1 MLLSYLKENKLYIF
15 SVTIYIFSL
24 LFVKEMNFLFYNT
37 TDSPDFNR
45 YFRYLEYNVG
55 ITDYTD
61 SEQGFAYYDIQ
72 SLLSNV
78 HYKYLIFFN
87 VISISLGL
95 PLTIIFDFILIKFFG
110 LYYVLFFSPVLTFLG
125 LVQVLILR
133 KFKFKFPRSIL
144 FLKNP
149 KNTYLY
155 KFFEKVNF
163 KSSYIL
169 ILRTFPILPFFLGSY
184 FIASS
189 KSKKRTI
196 FINSFFGS
204 CFYYLF
210 LFLIIGNA

>member
-1 MLLSYLKENKLYIF
+1 MVY
-15 SVTIYIFSL
+15 
-24 LFVKEMNFLFYNT
+24 FLALI
-37 TDSPDFNR
+37 
-45 YFRYLEYNVG
+45 FRYN
-55 ITDYTD
+55 
-61 SEQGFAYYDIQ
+61 YDIQ

-110 LYYVLFFSPVLTFLG
+110 LYYVLFFSPVLAFLG
-125 LVQVLILR
+125 SVQVLILR
-133 KFKFKFPRSIL
+133 KIKFKFSRSIL

-155 KFFEKVNF
+155 KFFRKVNF
-163 KSSYIL
+163 ESSYIL

-189 KSKKRTI
+189 KCKKRTI

-210 LFLIIGNA
+210 LFLIIENA

>member
-1 MLLSYLKENKLYIF
+1 MYREELNFKSIIFKVLFIYLVVY
-15 SVTIYIFSL
+15 
-24 LFVKEMNFLFYNT
+24 FLALI
-37 TDSPDFNR
+37 
-45 YFRYLEYNVG
+45 FRYN
-55 ITDYTD
+55 
-61 SEQGFAYYDIQ
+61 YDIQ

-110 LYYVLFFSPVLTFLG
+110 FHYILFFSPVLTFLG

-133 KFKFKFPRSIL
+133 KFKFNFPRIIL
-144 FLKNP
+144 LKNP

-189 KSKKRTI
+189 KSKKRII

>member
-1 MLLSYLKENKLYIF
+1 MFREELNFKSIIFKVLFIYLGIYFLALIF
-15 SVTIYIFSL
+15 RYNYDIESL
-24 LFVKEMNFLFYNT
+24 LN
-37 TDSPDFNR
+37 
-45 YFRYLEYNVG
+45 
-55 ITDYTD
+55 
-61 SEQGFAYYDIQ
+61 
-72 SLLSNV
+72 NV
-78 HYKYLIFFN
+78 HYKYLIFLN
-87 VISISLGL
+87 IISISLGL
-95 PLTIIFDFILIKFFG
+95 PLSIIFDFILIKFFG
-110 LYYVLFFSPVLTFLG
+110 LYYILFFSPVLTFLG

>member
-1 MLLSYLKENKLYIF
+1 MYREELNFKSIIFKVLFLYLVVY
-15 SVTIYIFSL
+15 
-24 LFVKEMNFLFYNT
+24 FLALI
-37 TDSPDFNR
+37 
-45 YFRYLEYNVG
+45 FRYN
-55 ITDYTD
+55 
-61 SEQGFAYYDIQ
+61 YDIQ

-125 LVQVLILR
+125 LFQVLILR
-133 KFKFKFPRSIL
+133 KFKFKFPRSKL

-189 KSKKRTI
+189 KSIKRTI

>member
-1 MLLSYLKENKLYIF
+1 MYREELNFKSIIFKVLFLYLLVY
-15 SVTIYIFSL
+15 
-24 LFVKEMNFLFYNT
+24 FLALI
-37 TDSPDFNR
+37 
-45 YFRYLEYNVG
+45 FRYN
-55 ITDYTD
+55 
-61 SEQGFAYYDIQ
+61 YDIQ

-95 PLTIIFDFILIKFFG
+95 PLTIIFDFILIKYFG
-110 LYYVLFFSPVLTFLG
+110 LYYILFFFPVLTFLG
-125 LVQVLILR
+125 IVQILILR
-133 KFKFKFPRSIL
+133 KINFKFPTSIL

-149 KNTYLY
+149 KKTNLY
-155 KFFEKVNF
+155 KFFEKINF
-163 KSSYIL
+163 NSFYIL

-189 KSKKRTI
+189 KIKKRTI

>member
-1 MLLSYLKENKLYIF
+1 MYREELNFKSIIFKVLFIYLVVYFLALIF
-15 SVTIYIFSL
+15 RYNYDIESL
-24 LFVKEMNFLFYNT
+24 LN
-37 TDSPDFNR
+37 
-45 YFRYLEYNVG
+45 
-55 ITDYTD
+55 
-61 SEQGFAYYDIQ
+61 
-72 SLLSNV
+72 NV
-78 HYKYLIFFN
+78 HYKYLIFLN
-87 VISISLGL
+87 IISISLGL

-110 LYYVLFFSPVLTFLG
+110 LYYILFFSPVLTFLG

-133 KFKFKFPRSIL
+133 KINLKISKSIL

-189 KSKKRTI
+189 KSKKRII

>member
-1 MLLSYLKENKLYIF
+1 MYREELNFKSIIFKVLFTYLLVYVLALI
-15 SVTIYIFSL
+15 
-24 LFVKEMNFLFYNT
+24 
-37 TDSPDFNR
+37 
-45 YFRYLEYNVG
+45 FRYN
-55 ITDYTD
+55 
-61 SEQGFAYYDIQ
+61 YDIQ
-72 SLLSNV
+72 SLLGNL

-87 VISISLGL
+87 IVSISLGL
-95 PLTIIFDFILIKFFG
+95 PLTIIFDFILIKFLG
-110 LYYVLFFSPVLTFLG
+110 LYYVLFFSLVLAFLG
-125 LVQVLILR
+125 SVQVLILR
-133 KFKFKFPRSIL
+133 KIKFKFSRSIL

-184 FIASS
+184 FIAFS
-189 KSKKRTI
+189 KSKKNII

>member
-1 MLLSYLKENKLYIF
+1 MYREELNFKSIIFKVLFIYLVVY
-15 SVTIYIFSL
+15 
-24 LFVKEMNFLFYNT
+24 FLALI
-37 TDSPDFNR
+37 
-45 YFRYLEYNVG
+45 FRYN
-55 ITDYTD
+55 
-61 SEQGFAYYDIQ
+61 YDIQ

-110 LYYVLFFSPVLTFLG
+110 LNYILFFSPVLAFLG
-125 LVQVLILR
+125 LFQVLILR
-133 KFKFKFPRSIL
+133 KFKFKFPRIL

-169 ILRTFPILPFFLGSY
+169 ILRTFPILPFFVGSY

-189 KSKKRTI
+189 KSKKRNI

>member
-1 MLLSYLKENKLYIF
+1 MYREELNFKSIIF
-15 SVTIYIFSL
+15 KVLFIY
-24 LFVKEMNFLFYNT
+24 FVVYFLALI
-37 TDSPDFNR
+37 
-45 YFRYLEYNVG
+45 FRYN
-55 ITDYTD
+55 
-61 SEQGFAYYDIQ
+61 YDIQ

-87 VISISLGL
+87 IVSISLGL

-110 LYYVLFFSPVLTFLG
+110 LYYILFFSPVLAFLG
-125 LVQVLILR
+125 FVQVLILR
-133 KFKFKFPRSIL
+133 KIKFKFSKSIL

-149 KNTYLY
+149 KNTYFY

-189 KSKKRTI
+189 KSKKRII

-210 LFLIIGNA
+210 LFLIIGNV

>member
-1 MLLSYLKENKLYIF
+1 MYREDLNFKAIINKILFIYCGIYLLALIF
-15 SVTIYIFSL
+15 RFNYDLESL
-24 LFVKEMNFLFYNT
+24 LN
-37 TDSPDFNR
+37 
-45 YFRYLEYNVG
+45 
-55 ITDYTD
+55 
-61 SEQGFAYYDIQ
+61 
-72 SLLSNV
+72 NV
-78 HYKYLIFFN
+78 HYKYLIFLN
-87 VISISLGL
+87 IISISLGL

-110 LYYVLFFSPVLTFLG
+110 LNYILFFSPVLTFLG

-133 KFKFKFPRSIL
+133 KINFKFSRSIL
-144 FLKNP
+144 FKKNP

-189 KSKKRTI
+189 KNKKRVI
-196 FINSFFGS
+196 FINSFLGS

-210 LFLIIGNA
+210 LFCIIGNA

>member
-1 MLLSYLKENKLYIF
+1 MYREELNFKSIIFKVLFIYLAVY
-15 SVTIYIFSL
+15 
-24 LFVKEMNFLFYNT
+24 FLALI
-37 TDSPDFNR
+37 
-45 YFRYLEYNVG
+45 FRYN
-55 ITDYTD
+55 
-61 SEQGFAYYDIQ
+61 YDIQ

-95 PLTIIFDFILIKFFG
+95 PLTIIFDFILIKIFG
-110 LYYVLFFSPVLTFLG
+110 LYYILFFSPVLAFLG

-133 KFKFKFPRSIL
+133 KFKLKFPRSIL

-155 KFFEKVNF
+155 KFFEKVYF

-169 ILRTFPILPFFLGSY
+169 ILRTFPILPFSLGSY

>member
-1 MLLSYLKENKLYIF
+1 MVYFLAFIFRYSYDIE
-15 SVTIYIFSL
+15 SL
-24 LFVKEMNFLFYNT
+24 LN
-37 TDSPDFNR
+37 
-45 YFRYLEYNVG
+45 
-55 ITDYTD
+55 
-61 SEQGFAYYDIQ
+61 
-72 SLLSNV
+72 NV
-78 HYKYLIFFN
+78 HYKYLIILN
-87 VISISLGL
+87 IISISLGL

-110 LYYVLFFSPVLTFLG
+110 LYYILFFSPVLAFLG

-133 KFKFKFPRSIL
+133 KIKFKFSRSIL

-184 FIASS
+184 LIASS
-189 KSKKRTI
+189 KSKKRII

>member
-1 MLLSYLKENKLYIF
+1 MYREELNFKSIIFKVLFIYLVVY
-15 SVTIYIFSL
+15 
-24 LFVKEMNFLFYNT
+24 FLALI
-37 TDSPDFNR
+37 
-45 YFRYLEYNVG
+45 FRYN
-55 ITDYTD
+55 
-61 SEQGFAYYDIQ
+61 YDIQ

-78 HYKYLIFFN
+78 HYKFLIFFN
-87 VISISLGL
+87 IISISLGL

-110 LYYVLFFSPVLTFLG
+110 LYYILFFSPVLAFLG
-125 LVQVLILR
+125 SVQVLILR
-133 KFKFKFPRSIL
+133 KIKFKFSRNIL

-155 KFFEKVNF
+155 KFFGKVNF

-184 FIASS
+184 LIASS